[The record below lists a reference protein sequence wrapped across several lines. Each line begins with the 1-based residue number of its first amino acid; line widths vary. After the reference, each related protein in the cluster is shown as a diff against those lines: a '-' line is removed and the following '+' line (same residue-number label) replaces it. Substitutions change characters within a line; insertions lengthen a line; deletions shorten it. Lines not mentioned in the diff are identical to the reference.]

1 MMIKANIIAS
11 RTNISE
17 YKKRGLSK
25 DGINNGSVIYI
36 YMTQQ
41 AKDLITCV
49 DLDMGREMQ

>member
-1 MMIKANIIAS
+1 MIKANIIAS
-11 RTNISE
+11 STNISE

>member
-1 MMIKANIIAS
+1 MIIKANIIAS
-11 RTNISE
+11 SANISE

-49 DLDMGREMQ
+49 DLDMGHEMQ

>member
-11 RTNISE
+11 STNISE